1 MILVIFGGIGIFLV
15 GMILMTDG
23 LKSVGGDTLRASLT
37 RFTGGPVS
45 AIASGFAVT
54 SLLQASAATIL
65 ATIGFVSAGFISF
78 TQAIFIIFGANLGTS
93 VTGWIVSLLGFQVK
107 LGIMAMPLVGVGALM
122 MLLLHGKNASR
133 GMVLA
138 GFGLLFVGIDTLQL
152 GMRDMALYADVG
164 TFPGTG
170 WAGRLALIGIGVLM
184 AALMQSQSA
193 ALVTALAALNTGNVS
208 LEQAAAIVIGQS
220 IGKTS
225 TAAIAA
231 FGASVLAR
239 RAALVHISFNFAAA
253 ALAYLLFPQFIL
265 AVRGALGTVGVS
277 DPAIL
282 LSAFFTMYYLAGIVA
297 LFPLV
302 PRLRDFIERVLPER
316 GSGLTRN
323 LDSNVSHV
331 PAVAVEAARRATVSI
346 AAHIMLSLR
355 GLMDPEIRYREI
367 ETRLEESE
375 RALRETSRFLGGVR
389 SRPGMA
395 AVHQRHLSLLH
406 AVDHLDRIVDACREK
421 DEIRTVA
428 HVGALR
434 TVALDK
440 LAQLDSVM
448 GWLQGYSNE
457 APVPI
462 LEAMSQSLAG
472 IRKAQRAEVL
482 ELTATGAIGAE
493 HALEQLEAMR
503 WLDRLA
509 YHIWRAIYHLS
520 ETLQE
525 KVAAPADAPRSQNG
539 RRHGGR
545 GMEI

>member
-1 MILVIFGGIGIFLV
+1 MILVIFGGIGIFLI

-23 LKSVGGDTLRASLT
+23 LKSVGGNALRSSLT
-37 RFTGGPVS
+37 RFTGGPLS

-78 TQAIFIIFGANLGTS
+78 TQAIFIVFGANLGTS

-107 LGIMAMPLVGVGALM
+107 LGTVAMPLVGAGALM

-152 GMRDMALYADVG
+152 GMKDFALYVDVAA
-164 TFPGTG
+164 FPGADWT
-170 WAGRLALIGIGVLM
+170 GRLLLIVIGIVM

-193 ALVTALAALNTGNVS
+193 ALVTALAALNTGNIN

-220 IGKTS
+220 IGKTT

-239 RAALVHISFNFAAA
+239 RAALVHISFNFAAGT
-253 ALAYLLFPQFIL
+253 LAYLLFPYYV
-265 AVRGALGTVGVS
+265 AGVRAASGAVGVA
-277 DPAIL
+277 DPSIM
-282 LSAFFTMYYLAGIVA
+282 LSAFFTFYYCAGIIA
-297 LFPLV
+297 LYPFV
-302 PRLRDFIERVLPER
+302 PRLRAVIERLLPEK
-316 GSGLTRN
+316 SSDLTRN
-323 LDSNVSHV
+323 LDSNVTHV
-331 PAVAVEAARRATVSI
+331 PAVAVEAARRTAISI
-346 AAHIMLSLR
+346 AVHIMVTLHD
-355 GLMDPEIRYREI
+355 LMNPEMRRRDI
-367 ETRLEESE
+367 ETRLDEEE
-375 RALRETSRFLGGVR
+375 KALRDTSRFLSGVR

-395 AVHQRHLSLLH
+395 AVHHQHLGLLH
-406 AVDHLDRIVDACREK
+406 ALDHLDRLVDACREV

-428 HVGALR
+428 HVDGLR
-434 TVALDK
+434 AVALEK
-440 LAQLDSVM
+440 LTQLDPVM
-448 GWLQGYSNE
+448 GWLQGNARE
-457 APVPI
+457 APLSI

-472 IRKAQRAEVL
+472 IRKAQRVEVL
-482 ELTATGAIGAE
+482 EKTATGAIDAE
-493 HALEQLEAMR
+493 RALEQLEAMR

-509 YHIWRAIYHLS
+509 YHVWRAIYHLS

-525 KVAAPADAPRSQNG
+525 KVEPPRDAPRSQDG
-539 RRHGGR
+539 RRRGR
-545 GMEI
+545 RPAEN